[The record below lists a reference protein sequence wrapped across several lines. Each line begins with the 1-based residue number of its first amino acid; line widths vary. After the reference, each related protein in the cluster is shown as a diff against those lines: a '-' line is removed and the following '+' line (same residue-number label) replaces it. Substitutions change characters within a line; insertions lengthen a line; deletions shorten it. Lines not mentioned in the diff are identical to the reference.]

1 MSDPRT
7 VAELF
12 GEEVKAER
20 THMEWTQAFV
30 ATEAGISMRQLQNI
44 ESGKCD
50 PHTTVSLSVAAVL
63 HISVDKYR
71 DQALQECRAK
81 ASAKLAQ

>member
-30 ATEAGISMRQLQNI
+30 ATEAGISMRQL
-44 ESGKCD
+44 
-50 PHTTVSLSVAAVL
+50 
-63 HISVDKYR
+63 
-71 DQALQECRAK
+71 
-81 ASAKLAQ
+81 